1 VEYSVITIKWARFL
15 PSLVIIL
22 LLAACGGNSSGQS
35 SQSAPASLRPAP
47 TMPAARFTPVSSQVF
62 TGTVSSSTV
71 STSTVETVSDS
82 DQPTATPAAVAG
94 PDLSRG
100 ATVYENRCA
109 SCHGDQGQGVA
120 DKGSDITDFELSLS
134 EFDTL
139 LRTGANGRL
148 GPDHLFGPSAIS
160 RSGMEVL
167 HAYVQ
172 SLAD

>member
-1 VEYSVITIKWARFL
+1 VEYFMVTIKWPRFL

-22 LLAACGGNSSGQS
+22 LLAACGGNSSEQS

-62 TGTVSSSTV
+62 TGTVS
-71 STSTVETVSDS
+71 TSTVETVSES
-82 DQPTATPAAVAG
+82 GQPTATAATAAG

-139 LRTGANGRL
+139 LRTSANGRL